1 MRKIKFKGKCNK
13 SSKYKGEWVEGSLI
27 QCEDGK
33 MSIVKAY
40 TPNCMVSYTVDEKTV
55 CQSTGLFDKNGKEI
69 FNGDILVHDNNIVGH
84 VVDGVR
90 GYCFDIVYRTPI
102 TEEQWA
108 LYAAVV
114 NDYGGDVEIIGN
126 IYDKE

>member
-1 MRKIKFKGKCNK
+1 
-13 SSKYKGEWVEGSLI
+13 
-27 QCEDGK
+27 

-55 CQSTGLFDKNGKEI
+55 CQSTGLFDKNGNKI
-69 FNGDILVHDNNIVGH
+69 FNGDILVHDNKIVGH
-84 VVDGVR
+84 VADGVR

-102 TEEQWA
+102 SEEQWS